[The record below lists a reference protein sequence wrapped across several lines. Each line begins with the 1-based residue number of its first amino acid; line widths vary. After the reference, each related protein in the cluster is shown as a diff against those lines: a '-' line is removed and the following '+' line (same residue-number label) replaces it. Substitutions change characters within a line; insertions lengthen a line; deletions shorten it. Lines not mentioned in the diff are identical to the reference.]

1 MGRRGTNQATSPQS
15 PTRALTE
22 SSPGASSHRHQ
33 MTASPTAVRS
43 QIKRGRTGCFT
54 CRRRRKKCD
63 ETKPECIGCI
73 RAGYICEGY
82 PDIVRFEGNK
92 PRRSSQSRPAPAQNQ
107 LSSPPDNSSATTAI
121 LQDATVAAA
130 DADTFMD
137 WFLPDDSVPDF
148 TGMNDLSS
156 FNIFSPLE
164 GAMMVYPEMTPVFPP
179 QTYTSQQSNLE
190 LELPRSIPFLIG
202 GVDSQ
207 IEQKFF
213 YHFTNVTS
221 RVLTICNDEKNPLL
235 TVVLPRSLDDP
246 MIAKAISCLGGSH
259 LVNLQ
264 PEAETRMKAEKQ
276 RLFRDALDQQTVRL
290 QRLRAT
296 KTLRTS
302 SEVEAILASTL
313 LLCLY
318 EISEGSGNISWK
330 LRLNEARELIQTALQ
345 SAMPAAQCAVHA
357 VGSIGV
363 NQFLLDFFAYH
374 DILAGVTDA
383 TREPVLGSAIRASQ
397 TQDDAYMMIGAD
409 NGLFGL
415 IAKIATLRANAI
427 TNGRKNVTV
436 ICEAIRIWEELDAW
450 KPDTDDKDQRLAF
463 SAYSAALFVWLYS
476 IIYPDKVADDKVQTC
491 IRQGLDDMQQ
501 IQASGVLAFLLF
513 PAFVFGFAS
522 VLSEQRAE
530 VSAVFDRLSGFSG
543 LGNVRLARDLVKTSW
558 LDHGTGCVRSWDW
571 MQQMQ
576 ANGISVPVT

>member
-1 MGRRGTNQATSPQS
+1 MN
-15 PTRALTE
+15 
-22 SSPGASSHRHQ
+22 
-33 MTASPTAVRS
+33 
-43 QIKRGRTGCFT
+43 
-54 CRRRRKKCD
+54 
-63 ETKPECIGCI
+63 
-73 RAGYICEGY
+73 
-82 PDIVRFEGNK
+82 
-92 PRRSSQSRPAPAQNQ
+92 
-107 LSSPPDNSSATTAI
+107 
-121 LQDATVAAA
+121 
-130 DADTFMD
+130 
-137 WFLPDDSVPDF
+137 WFLPDDSIPDF
-148 TGMNDLSS
+148 VGMNDVSTL
-156 FNIFSPLE
+156 NIFSPLE
-164 GAMMVYPEMTPVFPP
+164 GAMMMYPGMSPNFPP
-179 QTYTSQQSNLE
+179 QTYTPQQPNHE
-190 LELPRSIPFLIG
+190 TEIPRSIPFLIS
-202 GVDSQ
+202 GVGSH

-276 RLFRDALDQQTVRL
+276 RLLRDALHQQTARL
-290 QRLRAT
+290 HSLRAT
-296 KTLRTS
+296 KPLRSS

-330 LRLNEARELIQTALQ
+330 LRLDEARELIQTCLQ
-345 SAMPAAQCAVHA
+345 SSVPATQCAHSDAQA
-357 VGSIGV
+357 VDSIGV

-383 TREPVLGSAIRASQ
+383 TREPVLDSTIRASQ
-397 TQDDAYMMIGAD
+397 TQDDIYMMIGAD

-415 IAKIATLRANAI
+415 IAKIAALRADAI
-427 TNGRKNVTV
+427 ANGRTNVTV

-476 IIYPDKVADDKVQTC
+476 IVYPDKVADDKVQTC

-530 VSAVFDRLSGFSG
+530 VSAVFDRLSSFSG
-543 LGNVRLARDLVKTSW
+543 LGNVRLARDLVKSSW
-558 LDHGTGCVRSWDW
+558 LGHGTGCIRPWDW

-576 ANGISVPVT
+576 TNGISVPVT